1 MNENEK
7 KKYFQII
14 EKQKEFFSSEKIN
27 SEKELD
33 KFIKLI
39 ENYISEFK
47 IKENNIYFM
56 IILFRLYNLLISKKI
71 TNFDSLEEKISKY
84 LFQIS
89 EIDIFYVLNFISK
102 YDLEKSFQE
111 DLTKQISFFF
121 YAKGIDY
128 LSDNFKK
135 NKNISFE
142 LFQLSLKLIDNLFLQ
157 NKELKNDQQ
166 ILELIKDNEQ
176 SLKHIKII
184 DLSLK
189 IKEIYNK
196 NQNNEKYLDI
206 IIELYQNI
214 LNLISDKNEVEYIND
229 FDTLYKLGD
238 NDNYLP
244 NVLTIMNSLYAYIHY
259 IDVGENFDKMSK
271 KEEFECNLE
280 KLTKSLKESININQE
295 YFKDDYNDEEFNK
308 IIEGIDNKYNDDK
321 EENELIYFCKY
332 ILQNYPPITMSM
344 SIDEFLEKPNVK
356 KLVVF
361 YSKSYTKK
369 YEALKNKE
377 KIRKKIFTIVSE
389 MFNNN
394 IELNPIE
401 QNGGNTEVGG

>member
-1 MNENEK
+1 
-7 KKYFQII
+7 
-14 EKQKEFFSSEKIN
+14 
-27 SEKELD
+27 
-33 KFIKLI
+33 
-39 ENYISEFK
+39 
-47 IKENNIYFM
+47 
-56 IILFRLYNLLISKKI
+56 
-71 TNFDSLEEKISKY
+71 
-84 LFQIS
+84 
-89 EIDIFYVLNFISK
+89 
-102 YDLEKSFQE
+102 
-111 DLTKQISFFF
+111 
-121 YAKGIDY
+121 
-128 LSDNFKK
+128 
-135 NKNISFE
+135 
-142 LFQLSLKLIDNLFLQ
+142 
-157 NKELKNDQQ
+157 
-166 ILELIKDNEQ
+166 
-176 SLKHIKII
+176 LKHIKII

-189 IKEIYNK
+189 IKDIYNK
-196 NQNNEKYLDI
+196 NQNNEKYLDK

-280 KLTKSLKESININQE
+280 KLTKSFKESININQD
-295 YFKDDYNDEEFNK
+295 YFKDDYNDEEFKK
-308 IIEGIDNKYNDDK
+308 IIERIDNKYNDDK
-321 EENELIYFCKY
+321 EENELIYFCEY
-332 ILQNYPPITMSM
+332 ILENYPPITMSM

-377 KIRKKIFTIVSE
+377 NIRKKIFTIVSE

>member
-1 MNENEK
+1 M
-7 KKYFQII
+7 
-14 EKQKEFFSSEKIN
+14 
-27 SEKELD
+27 
-33 KFIKLI
+33 
-39 ENYISEFK
+39 
-47 IKENNIYFM
+47 
-56 IILFRLYNLLISKKI
+56 
-71 TNFDSLEEKISKY
+71 
-84 LFQIS
+84 
-89 EIDIFYVLNFISK
+89 
-102 YDLEKSFQE
+102 
-111 DLTKQISFFF
+111 
-121 YAKGIDY
+121 
-128 LSDNFKK
+128 SDNFKK

-157 NKELKNDQQ
+157 NKELKKDQQ

-189 IKEIYNK
+189 IKDIYNK
-196 NQNNEKYLDI
+196 NQNNEKYLDK

-244 NVLTIMNSLYAYIHY
+244 NVLTIMNSFYAYIHY
-259 IDVGENFDKMSK
+259 IDVGENFDKMIK

-280 KLTKSLKESININQE
+280 KLTKSFRESINSNQD

-308 IIEGIDNKYNDDK
+308 IIERIDNKYNDDK
-321 EENELIYFCKY
+321 EENELIYFCRY
-332 ILQNYPPITMSM
+332 ILEKYPPITMSM
-344 SIDEFLEKPNVK
+344 SIDEFMEKPSAK

-361 YSKSYTKK
+361 YSNSYIKK

-377 KIRKKIFTIVSE
+377 KIRKKILTIVSE

-394 IELNPIE
+394 IELNPIDQKHSTDPE
-401 QNGGNTEVGG
+401 LDKLHV

>member
-1 MNENEK
+1 
-7 KKYFQII
+7 
-14 EKQKEFFSSEKIN
+14 
-27 SEKELD
+27 
-33 KFIKLI
+33 
-39 ENYISEFK
+39 
-47 IKENNIYFM
+47 
-56 IILFRLYNLLISKKI
+56 
-71 TNFDSLEEKISKY
+71 
-84 LFQIS
+84 
-89 EIDIFYVLNFISK
+89 
-102 YDLEKSFQE
+102 
-111 DLTKQISFFF
+111 
-121 YAKGIDY
+121 

-157 NKELKNDQQ
+157 NKELKEDQQ

-189 IKEIYNK
+189 IKDIYNK
-196 NQNNEKYLDI
+196 NQNNEKYLDK

-280 KLTKSLKESININQE
+280 KLTKSFKESININQD
-295 YFKDDYNDEEFNK
+295 YFKDDYNDEEFKK

-321 EENELIYFCKY
+321 EENELIYFCEY
-332 ILQNYPPITMSM
+332 ILENYPPITMSM

-377 KIRKKIFTIVSE
+377 KIRKKIFTIV
-389 MFNNN
+389 
-394 IELNPIE
+394 
-401 QNGGNTEVGG
+401 